1 MNCKCIYNLRLNHM
15 DIALTPDTYT
25 PSIDDAGNYIDT
37 IPILKHGL
45 LCLCGT
51 RTDKRYETNAK
62 FAMHVKTKT
71 HQKWLMTLNQ
81 NKANHYVQ
89 MLEHK
94 ELLENQRKII
104 GHLEKQL
111 SQKNRMI
118 DYLTEELLN
127 KHVKP
132 QPSVNLLDINE

>member
-1 MNCKCIYNLRLNHM
+1 MN
-15 DIALTPDTYT
+15 IALTPDTYT
-25 PSIDDAGNYIDT
+25 PSIDEAGNYIDNV
-37 IPILKHGL
+37 PIIKQGM

-51 RTDKRYETNAK
+51 RTDKRYETTAK

-104 GHLEKQL
+104 GYLEKQL
-111 SQKNRMI
+111 SQKNRTI
-118 DYLTEELLN
+118 DYLTEELLS
-127 KHVKP
+127 KQVKS
-132 QPSVNLLDINE
+132 QPIVNLLDINE